1 MAKYDLP
8 LRSPLMN
15 AAGTLG
21 FTPPAHGPI
30 EWDQYGAFVTNP
42 ISLGRRQPA
51 GSARQISFSGGFI
64 LHTGYPNPGIE
75 TTLRRYLNAW
85 SHAPVPVIVHLIP
98 RTADEL
104 AAMIP
109 PLETCDNLAGLE
121 VGIAPDISLEAAT
134 DLLQAALS
142 ELPIILRLPQ
152 DRALE
157 LVHSLAPFLDDGRIT
172 AISLGP
178 GRGVLPTPDGGF
190 LGGRIYGPAVLP
202 TALAVVRTL
211 SDGSLPVIGA
221 GGVYRQQDIQAML
234 AAGAVAVQLDTVLW
248 RGGIDK

>member
-1 MAKYDLP
+1 
-8 LRSPLMN
+8 MN
-15 AAGTLG
+15 AAGVLG
-21 FTPPAHGPI
+21 YVPPAHAPI
-30 EWDQYGAFVTNP
+30 KWELFGAFVTNP
-42 ISLGRRQPA
+42 ISLSRRKPA
-51 GSARQISFSGGFI
+51 GRSGLIPFPGGFV

-75 TTLRRYLNAW
+75 TSLRRYQNAW

-98 RTADEL
+98 HNADEL

-121 VGIAPDISLEAAT
+121 VGIAPDISLDAAT

-152 DRALE
+152 DRAIE
-157 LVHSLAPFLDDGRIT
+157 LVRSLASFLEDGRIT

-178 GRGVLPTPDGGF
+178 GRGSLPTPDGSF
-190 LGGRIYGPAVLP
+190 IRGRLYGPAVFP
-202 TALAVVRTL
+202 TALAAVRTI
-211 SDGSLPVIGA
+211 SEGSLPVIGA
-221 GGVYRQQDIQAML
+221 GGVYRQQDVQAML

-248 RGGIDK
+248 RGGID